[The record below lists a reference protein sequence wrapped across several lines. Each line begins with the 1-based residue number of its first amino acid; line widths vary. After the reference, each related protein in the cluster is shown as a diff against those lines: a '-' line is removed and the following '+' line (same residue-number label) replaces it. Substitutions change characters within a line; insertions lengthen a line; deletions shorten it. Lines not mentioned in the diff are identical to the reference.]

1 MNKYIKNFYDLHSL
15 DKVTSYKA
23 ILEKKDWLFQKL
35 YIPYTFDKK
44 EENGK
49 ELYEEL
55 YALMDQA
62 VLFKKL
68 ELDDEIFEEHLDKK
82 DKILENFNKDF
93 SLLYLYSHLT
103 NKVKKGTF
111 FVEYDFTKMS
121 DKMYKELVANFFP
134 CISSLKDLDLFYDEN
149 NIIDL
154 LKFAMYG
161 EEGKWVLIISK
172 NALLNDRY
180 YIKKKKKIY
189 FNSSLITK
197 DQEEGLKEISQ
208 RCSIP
213 IGEYYGD

>member
-82 DKILENFNKDF
+82 DKILENFNK
-93 SLLYLYSHLT
+93 
-103 NKVKKGTF
+103 V
-111 FVEYDFTKMS
+111 FVFT
-121 DKMYKELVANFFP
+121 
-134 CISSLKDLDLFYDEN
+134 
-149 NIIDL
+149 
-154 LKFAMYG
+154 
-161 EEGKWVLIISK
+161 
-172 NALLNDRY
+172 
-180 YIKKKKKIY
+180 
-189 FNSSLITK
+189 
-197 DQEEGLKEISQ
+197 
-208 RCSIP
+208 
-213 IGEYYGD
+213 

>member
-1 MNKYIKNFYDLHSL
+1 MNQYLKNLNELYSTDDNVSQ
-15 DKVTSYKA
+15 KA
-23 ILEKKDWLFQKL
+23 FFEKSSWIFKKL
-35 YIPYTFDKK
+35 YVPIYFSKK
-44 EENGK
+44 IENNL
-49 ELYEEL
+49 EIYEEL

-161 EEGKWVLIISK
+161 EEGKWVLILSK

-180 YIKKKKKIY
+180 YLPFAKKIY